1 MDKII
6 NIIEKLADRA
16 KNEIAPQFYVADN
29 VIARISLM
37 QRSRRQGLLPL
48 ELFAGFTVVAASVML
63 FFSLEAVQNLLNPMA
78 QLLAPYQGA
87 SLW

>member
-6 NIIEKLADRA
+6 NIIEKLADKAR
-16 KNEIAPQFYVADN
+16 NEVVPQFYVADD
-29 VIARISLM
+29 VMTRIALM
-37 QRSRRQGLLPL
+37 QRGRQTLLPL
-48 ELFAGFTVVAASVML
+48 ELFAGFTAVAASIML
-63 FFSLEAVQNLLNPMA
+63 FFTFEAVQNLLNPMA